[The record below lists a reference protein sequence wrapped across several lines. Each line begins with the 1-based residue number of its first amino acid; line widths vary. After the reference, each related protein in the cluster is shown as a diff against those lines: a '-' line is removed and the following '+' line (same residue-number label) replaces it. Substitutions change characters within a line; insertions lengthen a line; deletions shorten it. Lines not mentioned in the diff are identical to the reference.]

1 MHRRRESLQLDCP
14 LESAYAAAVL
24 CHWPTLAVDSIARV
38 RAGQRY
44 LRHEGRTARHGRI
57 IDAQPPTLFVLREL
71 LVASVPVMRV
81 YLRYRFEPRAG
92 GTLLLLET
100 RLTLFAPARITPC
113 VWQSRVTEENR
124 YRLQRARSLAEAD
137 ADRSEAA
144 GDDRGGARGGSSY
157 LA

>member
-1 MHRRRESLQLDCP
+1 MHRRRESLHLDCP
-14 LESAYAAAVL
+14 LESAYAATIL
-24 CHWPTLAVDSIARV
+24 CHWPTLAVESVARV
-38 RAGQRY
+38 HAGQRY

-71 LVASVPVMRV
+71 LVAAVPVMRI

-92 GTLLLLET
+92 CTLLLLET

-124 YRLQRARSLAEAD
+124 YRLQRARSLAEAGGCGVG
-137 ADRSEAA
+137 EA
-144 GDDRGGARGGSSY
+144 GDGRDQARGASSY

>member
-14 LESAYAAAVL
+14 LESAYAAAIL
-24 CHWPTLAVDSIARV
+24 CHWPTLALESISRV

-71 LVASVPVMRV
+71 LVAPVPVMRI
-81 YLRYRFEPRAG
+81 YLRYRFEPRG
-92 GTLLLLET
+92 GQTLLLLET
-100 RLTLFAPARITPC
+100 RLTLFAPARVTPW
-113 VWQSRVTEENR
+113 VWQSRVTEENS
-124 YRLQRARSLAEAD
+124 YRLRRARSLAEAGGH
-137 ADRSEAA
+137 A
-144 GDDRGGARGGSSY
+144 GEDPVGSGKGPRGASSY

>member
-14 LESAYAAAVL
+14 LESAYAAAVV
-24 CHWPTLAVDSIARV
+24 CHWPTLAVESIVRV

-71 LVASVPVMRV
+71 LVASLPVMRI
-81 YLRYRFEPRAG
+81 YLRYRFEPRG
-92 GTLLLLET
+92 GSTLLLLET

-124 YRLQRARSLAEAD
+124 YRLQRTRSLAEAGGLGENKTSD
-137 ADRSEAA
+137 
-144 GDDRGGARGGSSY
+144 GRGPERGAPSY